1 MKTGTEIKKRFKLY
15 KSGKLWLI
23 AGLSSIMFFGG
34 SYLMGDQQ
42 VQADVMAT
50 TAVTATSDSQS
61 SEQLSSTVS
70 SQSDSNVVSATS
82 TSAARVTEQAQ
93 TVTSS
98 GEQAAAVASSTS
110 TVATPAS
117 TTVSQAT
124 SAATAQPAAKTVVTT
139 PVPAARA
146 VESIDSWMPDKNFQL
161 AVLKELTST
170 GSGYNPPQILPVGST
185 VKDITKD
192 AVNKLKSISVD
203 SYNVTSLEGIQFA
216 TNLIRIYAVPNL
228 SLGHNQGLI
237 TDISPLANLNNLQE
251 VTMFTNRISDIS
263 PLANK
268 PKLTSVSLSYN
279 QITDLRPLMSD
290 PLASGHSAITFQA
303 VSLPTIRLNSHSS
316 FTMSSAVWN
325 LLGQNLGVELY
336 YADRPGYPY
345 MYAQNYKNTATGTNT
360 NGQTIGWTDLS
371 TNAYTNANGVKY
383 GYLTYYWTDPF
394 QGDVGYP
401 YFGWVIQP
409 YIIDDTVG
417 NMQVNYVLDG
427 SKETIH
433 TPTLVTGK
441 LGDKYQITQ
450 NSDVQKVYNELISQG
465 YYLYGTSGAATGTFT
480 EQSQSATMTFSKTP
494 PTYGF
499 NVHYQ
504 TETGRTISPDT
515 AYSGELN
522 TDWTV
527 ATSAVDGYKYLYAK
541 NAAGAIITNLS
552 GQYSPSVGDIT
563 LVYGLVEGETPS
575 YEPAKLHVKY
585 VDQNGNELKAE
596 QVKNGYAGN
605 RYDVTAP
612 EIDGY
617 KLVSDSNY
625 KGTLVAGDH
634 TVTFKYE
641 LIEGETPNYDSATLH
656 VKYVDQNGNS
666 IKTEQVKN
674 GYAGNGYDVT
684 APAIDGYKV
693 VSDSNYKGTLV
704 AGDQTVTFTYRLIE
718 GEVPETKPGK
728 IHIEFV
734 DQNGKTIQTAID
746 KDGFAGNGYLI
757 TPATIAGYHYIGLGS
772 GSAAL

>member
-316 FTMSSAVWN
+316 FTMSSAVWD
-325 LLGQNLGVELY
+325 LLGQNLGVEPY

-345 MYAQNYKNTATGTNT
+345 MYAQNYKSTATGTNT

-605 RYDVTAP
+605 GYDVTAP

-656 VKYVDQNGNS
+656 ESVKY
-666 IKTEQVKN
+666 
-674 GYAGNGYDVT
+674 
-684 APAIDGYKV
+684 
-693 VSDSNYKGTLV
+693 LV
-704 AGDQTVTFTYRLIE
+704 
-718 GEVPETKPGK
+718 
-728 IHIEFV
+728 
-734 DQNGKTIQTAID
+734 
-746 KDGFAGNGYLI
+746 
-757 TPATIAGYHYIGLGS
+757 
-772 GSAAL
+772 